1 MPSVSGLG
9 KSVRVRSGLDSLDL
23 GTEETEMERPHQ
35 QEVLHHPSEVEDLR
49 PWLVLATTAL
59 TAALAAALV
68 MLATDDLRM
77 RFTSRHCCSPWAI

>member
-49 PWLVLATTAL
+49 PWLVFTTTAL
-59 TAALAAALV
+59 TVAALATTV
-68 MLATDDLRM
+68 MLAADDLRM
-77 RFTSRHCCSPWAI
+77 RLSACHCYSPWAA